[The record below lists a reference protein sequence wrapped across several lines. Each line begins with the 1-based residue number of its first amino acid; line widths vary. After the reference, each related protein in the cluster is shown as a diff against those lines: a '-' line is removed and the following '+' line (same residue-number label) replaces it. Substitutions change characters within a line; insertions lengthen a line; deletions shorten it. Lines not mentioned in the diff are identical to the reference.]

1 MTIKR
6 SEIVTGRKGP
16 PFRVAVLVVLA
27 LLGVS
32 VSLSSCSSVPNTG
45 DWKGQKKFGAQMAR
59 KGFWREA
66 RFRFELAAAAHPDD
80 AEIQN
85 DLAVSYESLGE
96 TARALTA
103 YKRALE
109 LAPNESHIKRNYARF
124 AEYYTSVQRA
134 AAPTTGP

>member
-6 SEIVTGRKGP
+6 SDLLNGRRP
-16 PFRVAVLVVLA
+16 PARVAVLAALA
-27 LLGVS
+27 GLCVCIG
-32 VSLSSCSSVPNTG
+32 LSGCSSTPKK
-45 DWKGQKKFGAQMAR
+45 DDFKGQKKFGAEMAR

-66 RFRFELAAAAHPDD
+66 RFRFEIAASLRPDD

-134 AAPTTGP
+134 AAPATRP